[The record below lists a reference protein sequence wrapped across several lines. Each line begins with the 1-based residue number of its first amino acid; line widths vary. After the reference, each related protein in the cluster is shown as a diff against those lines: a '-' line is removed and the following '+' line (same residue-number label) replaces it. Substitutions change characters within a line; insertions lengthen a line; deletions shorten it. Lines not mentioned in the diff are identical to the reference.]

1 MEARKLAITHA
12 SGLLAEAILEKLPE
26 LNLSSDSIVLLDD
39 ESHIGT
45 RLAYRDSYLKIQDQL
60 AYDYADCNL
69 VLMLEYDQSVEEKL
83 SSLDAI
89 LLSHT
94 LQGDDQPVFAL
105 NPEARLDIA
114 FSQQTVMLPGAELGC
129 LLGILPTLHQGF
141 PITHVNTVL
150 MRSAQLRG
158 KAGVDELASQTVALL
173 NSREVAPRIYPLQI
187 AFNLIPQA
195 SNLLFDRDLANLM
208 GSGDIKCEHQVV
220 DVPIFHGFSAAVQLT
235 FESEVDIGACQSIF
249 KGINNAQLKSVPVS
263 PISDCK
269 QSFGCVI
276 NHLVQAPNQPKNLH
290 FWMTAD
296 PIRYGLANNY
306 ANVTDILLKTY
317 L

>member
-1 MEARKLAITHA
+1 MGRKIAITHA

-26 LNLSSDSIVLLDD
+26 LNLSPDLIVLLDD
-39 ESHIGT
+39 ETHIGT
-45 RLAYRDSYLKIQDQL
+45 RLAYGNGYLKVQDQL
-60 AYDYADCNL
+60 EYNYADCNL
-69 VLMLEYDQSVEEKL
+69 VLMLEYDQLLEEKL

-94 LQGDDQPVFAL
+94 PQSDDQPVYAL
-105 NPEARLDIA
+105 NADAGLDITY
-114 FSQQTVMLPGAELGC
+114 SQQSVKLPGAELGC
-129 LLGILPTLHQGF
+129 LLGVLPTLHQSF
-141 PITHVNTVL
+141 PITHINTVL
-150 MRSAQLRG
+150 MRSAELRG

-173 NSREVAPRIYPLQI
+173 NSREVAPQIYPLQI

-195 SNLLFDRDLANLM
+195 SDSLFDRDLAGLI
-208 GSGDIKCEHQVV
+208 GDKSISCQHQVV

-235 FESEVDIGACQSIF
+235 FESEVEIEACQSIL
-249 KGINNAQLKSVPVS
+249 KGINNVQIKSGSVS

-269 QSFGCVI
+269 QSFSCVI
-276 NHLVQAPNQPKNLH
+276 NHLEQAPNQRNSLG
-290 FWMTAD
+290 FWMIAD

-306 ANVTDILLKTY
+306 ANVTDILLKSF